1 MATKQNRLGALTADL
16 DAPDADAP
24 PPPNAGQ
31 ASTVETR
38 FPPLHAGAKPK
49 TGPGNLMA
57 FRSHMLDSNAEMD
70 RLRESLKLHEGSLPT
85 KKIDPKSVRQSQW
98 ANRHTDSFKS
108 ASFAGLKAE
117 IERAGGN
124 VQPILVR
131 PQKDQADQYEVVFG
145 HRRHRACLEL
155 GLPVLAMIW
164 QGELPDTQLFITMD
178 RENRERAD
186 LSPYEQGQMY
196 ARALEERLFPSARQL
211 ADSIGV
217 SHTWVYKT
225 LAVAQLPTPIVEAFN
240 SVLEIQ
246 PSQAKVIHRALE
258 EDQKA
263 VLKRLEKI
271 RGKKL
276 SAGALTDY
284 LVRGEKAGQGAS
296 AKLKIAGRAVGGVV
310 KSADGS
316 LTIKVNAVG
325 ANEDLD
331 DITVAIKE
339 VLQSF
344 QDGKAK

>member
-16 DAPDADAP
+16 DAPDPDAP
-24 PPPNAGQ
+24 QLSAGQ
-31 ASTVETR
+31 GVAVETR
-38 FPPLHAGAKPK
+38 FPPLQAGAKPK

-70 RLRESLKLHEGSLPT
+70 RLRESLKLHEESLPT

-98 ANRHTDSFKS
+98 ANRHADSFKS

-131 PQKDQADQYEVVFG
+131 PQKDQANQYEVVFG

-186 LSPYEQGQMY
+186 LSAYEQGQMY
-196 ARALEERLFPSARQL
+196 AKALEERLFPSARQL

-217 SHTWVYKT
+217 SHTWVYRT
-225 LAVAQLPTPIVEAFN
+225 LAVAQLPTPVVEAFN

-246 PSQAKVIHRALE
+246 PSQAKEIHRALE
-258 EDQKA
+258 EDQKS
-263 VLKRLEKI
+263 VLKRLEKV

-284 LVRGEKAGQGAS
+284 LVRGEKAGQGAA
-296 AKLKIAGRAVGGVV
+296 AKLMIDRRVMGRVV
-310 KSADGS
+310 RNADGS
-316 LTIKVNAVG
+316 LTIKVTAVG

-331 DITVAIKE
+331 DIAVAIKA

-344 QDGKAK
+344 QDGKTK